1 MTTNE
6 EIRTAQSKVCE
17 AYAMSPDTALSTS
30 HASAQIGHGL
40 KCVFMQGTETAVMDL
55 PEVMGGTNKGPTPG
69 FHARAAVSGCV
80 AIGIKMEAAN
90 QGISIDSI
98 HVGIEMDFDDSA
110 ALGMGSNSAA
120 PLATRLVI
128 TVTTDHEESDIQAL
142 VAQVLEKDTFF
153 LALRDAQA
161 VTAEIV
167 LDRSKG

>member
-6 EIRTAQSKVCE
+6 DIRTAQSKVRE
-17 AYAMSPDTALSTS
+17 IYATRPDSALSTS
-30 HASAQIGHGL
+30 HASAEVGHGL
-40 KCVFMQGTETAVMDL
+40 KCVFKQGTETTVMDL
-55 PEVMGGTNKGPTPG
+55 PEVMGGNNKGPTPG
-69 FHARAAVSGCV
+69 FHARAAITGCV

>member
-1 MTTNE
+1 MTTSE
-6 EIRTAQSKVCE
+6 DIRTAQSKVRE

-30 HASAQIGHGL
+30 HASAEIGHGL
-40 KCVFMQGTETAVMDL
+40 KCVFTQGTETAVMDL

-128 TVTTDHEESDIQAL
+128 TVNTDYEESDIQAL
-142 VAQVLEKDTFF
+142 VAQVLEKDT
-153 LALRDAQA
+153 L
-161 VTAEIV
+161 
-167 LDRSKG
+167 SS

>member
-6 EIRTAQSKVCE
+6 VIKTAQSKVRE
-17 AYAMSPDTALSTS
+17 AYAKRPDSALSTS
-30 HASAQIGHGL
+30 HASAEIGHGL
-40 KCVFMQGTETAVMDL
+40 KCVFKQGTETTVMDL

-120 PLATRLVI
+120 PLSTRLVI

-153 LALRDAQA
+153 LALRDAQP
-161 VTAEIV
+161 VTTEIV
-167 LDRSKG
+167 LDRS

>member
-1 MTTNE
+1 MKTNE
-6 EIRTAQSKVCE
+6 DIRTAQSKVRE
-17 AYAMSPDTALSTS
+17 AYATKPDSALSTS
-30 HASAQIGHGL
+30 HASAEIGHGL
-40 KCVFMQGTETAVMDL
+40 KCVFTQGTETAVMDL
-55 PEVMGGTNKGPTPG
+55 PEVMGGTNKGSTPG

-153 LALRDAQA
+153 LALRDEQA

-167 LDRSKG
+167 LDRS

>member
-1 MTTNE
+1 MN
-6 EIRTAQSKVCE
+6 
-17 AYAMSPDTALSTS
+17 PDAALSTS
-30 HASAQIGHGL
+30 HVCAEIGHCL
-40 KCVFMQGTETAVMDL
+40 KCVFKQGTETAVMDL

-120 PLATRLVI
+120 PLATRLLI
-128 TVTTDHEESDIQAL
+128 TVNTDHEESDIQAL
-142 VAQVLEKDTFF
+142 VAHVLAKDTFF

-161 VTAEIV
+161 VSAKIV
-167 LDRSKG
+167 LDRS

>member
-1 MTTNE
+1 MTINE
-6 EIRTAQSKVCE
+6 DIRTAQSKVRE
-17 AYAMSPDTALSTS
+17 AYTKSPDTALSTS
-30 HASAQIGHGL
+30 HASAEIGHGL
-40 KCVFMQGTETAVMDL
+40 KCVFKQGIETAVMDL

-90 QGISIDSI
+90 QGISIDGI

-128 TVTTDHEESDIQAL
+128 TVNKGHEESDIQAL

-153 LALRDAQA
+153 LALRDEQA
-161 VTAEIV
+161 VTAKIV
-167 LDRSKG
+167 LDRN

>member
-6 EIRTAQSKVCE
+6 EIRTAQSKVLE
-17 AYAMSPDTALSTS
+17 AYATRPDSALSTS
-30 HASAQIGHGL
+30 HASAEIGHGL
-40 KCVFMQGTETAVMDL
+40 KCVFKQGTETAVMDL
-55 PEVMGGTNKGPTPG
+55 PEVMGGTNQGPTPG

-142 VAQVLEKDTFF
+142 IARVLENDTFF
-153 LALRDAQA
+153 LALRDAQP

-167 LDRSKG
+167 LDRS

>member
-6 EIRTAQSKVCE
+6 EIKTAQSKVRE
-17 AYAMSPDTALSTS
+17 AYAKRPDSALSTS
-30 HASAQIGHGL
+30 HASAEIGHGL
-40 KCVFMQGTETAVMDL
+40 KCVFKQGTETTVMDL

-120 PLATRLVI
+120 PLATRLEI
-128 TVTTDHEESDIQAL
+128 KVTTDNEESDVQAL

-153 LALRDAQA
+153 LALRDAQP
-161 VTAEIV
+161 VTTEIV
-167 LDRSKG
+167 LDRS